1 MCQKIYLLK
10 TSDEK
15 QPNENRVNAQTSK
28 ALEKIFN
35 YGLVLGQIFVPS
47 LLFYILSKYF
57 PMKNQPRPQRIFS
70 VKEEGKKEVLKIAL
84 GTRLMKNQ
92 ILKKV
97 FARYSLMFLYCSIS
111 YCQNSLNYPPWR

>member
-1 MCQKIYLLK
+1 MCQKKSLLK

-47 LLFYILSKYF
+47 LPFYILSKYF

-97 FARYSLMFLYCSIS
+97 FARYSLMFLYCI
-111 YCQNSLNYPPWR
+111 NSLNYPPWR